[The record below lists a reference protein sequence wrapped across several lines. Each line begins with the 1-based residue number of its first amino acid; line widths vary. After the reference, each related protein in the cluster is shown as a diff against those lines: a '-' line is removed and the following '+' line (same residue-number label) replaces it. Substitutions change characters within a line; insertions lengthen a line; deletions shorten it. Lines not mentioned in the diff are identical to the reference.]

1 MDKLFLDLTVNVSKI
16 NEESVHL
23 TTFPTSNHSL
33 IDDNLERKMKYA
45 QKISSLTLSLR
56 AKEKIK
62 VRQPLNKIMIPV
74 SNVDQKNAIEA
85 VSELIKNEVN
95 VKEIQL
101 LEGESDIL
109 VKKIK
114 PNFKSLGPKY
124 GRLMKDIST
133 VVSKLNSDDIKEIE
147 QTGNIELV
155 VNEKSIIFE
164 IGDFEIISQDIEG
177 WLVAHEGSLTVAL
190 DIVIDN
196 DLKDEGISREFVS
209 KIQNMRKSSGFEVT
223 DRINIL
229 IQKDKNIMSAIEK
242 NIDYIKSETLADDLN
257 IVEQLVEGEEIL
269 FDNIETKISIN
280 KI

>member
-1 MDKLFLDLTVNVSKI
+1 
-16 NEESVHL
+16 
-23 TTFPTSNHSL
+23 
-33 IDDNLERKMKYA
+33 MKYA

-74 SNVDQKNAIEA
+74 SNVDQKNEIEA

-95 VKEIQL
+95 VKEIHL

>member
-1 MDKLFLDLTVNVSKI
+1 
-16 NEESVHL
+16 
-23 TTFPTSNHSL
+23 
-33 IDDNLERKMKYA
+33 
-45 QKISSLTLSLR
+45 
-56 AKEKIK
+56 
-62 VRQPLNKIMIPV
+62 
-74 SNVDQKNAIEA
+74 
-85 VSELIKNEVN
+85 
-95 VKEIQL
+95 
-101 LEGESDIL
+101 
-109 VKKIK
+109 
-114 PNFKSLGPKY
+114 
-124 GRLMKDIST
+124 MKDIST

>member
-1 MDKLFLDLTVNVSKI
+1 MKKVLFSKL
-16 NEESVHL
+16 
-23 TTFPTSNHSL
+23 
-33 IDDNLERKMKYA
+33 M
-45 QKISSLTLSLR
+45 
-56 AKEKIK
+56 
-62 VRQPLNKIMIPV
+62 
-74 SNVDQKNAIEA
+74 
-85 VSELIKNEVN
+85 
-95 VKEIQL
+95 
-101 LEGESDIL
+101 IL
-109 VKKIK
+109 V
-114 PNFKSLGPKY
+114 
-124 GRLMKDIST
+124 IS
-133 VVSKLNSDDIKEIE
+133 
-147 QTGNIELV
+147 
-155 VNEKSIIFE
+155 
-164 IGDFEIISQDIEG
+164 SQDIEG

-196 DLKDEGISREFVS
+196 SLKEEGISREFVS